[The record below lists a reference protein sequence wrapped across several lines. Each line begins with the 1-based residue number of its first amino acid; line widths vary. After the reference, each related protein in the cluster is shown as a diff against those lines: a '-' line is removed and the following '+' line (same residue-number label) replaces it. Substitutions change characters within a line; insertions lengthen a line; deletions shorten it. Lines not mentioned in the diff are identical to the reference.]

1 MKLSDWIVV
10 VAGVGWLLWAG
21 YWMWKYHFK
30 PMRAR
35 QRIVGVEDD
44 TLLRKIGENLA
55 LLHDV
60 FGPQFQIRTL
70 DSNDG
75 RSIALVCPKC
85 EKANR
90 LVRGFRG
97 ARCGN
102 CKTSFV
108 PKEMRT
114 SAKKEVRLN

>member
-1 MKLSDWIVV
+1 MKLSDIIVMV
-10 VAGVGWLLWAG
+10 WGVGFITFAAWH
-21 YWMWKYHFK
+21 MWKNVFK
-30 PMRAR
+30 PAR
-35 QRIVGVEDD
+35 DRRKILGAEDD
-44 TLLRKIGENLA
+44 TLLQKIGENLS

-60 FGPQFQIRTL
+60 FGPQFQIRTY
-70 DSNDG
+70 DEKAG

-85 EKANR
+85 EKPNR

-114 SAKKEVRLN
+114 SAEKEVRLN